1 MRLKKK
7 YRAGG
12 NTKKPM
18 TYAQYGDVVPSE
30 TEGVNTNRT
39 SSPMLYSDIYGPTS
53 YTGLG
58 GSDGSQITREGSP
71 GYLPDIGYSD
81 RFGSGSLFFQ
91 GDQQGRT
98 KDRLGMAQGFDQY
111 ANLYNRINEDLI
123 APRTGSDTPMT
134 ADSLSSLYNNPSEL
148 YSMIG
153 EDDGISTRG
162 KNFRKNTFTRED
174 EKGQEVESY
183 DIRYKLDNDDM
194 KKLDPTNRIFDLGD
208 KGVRLGSGI
217 ELVFNDKGEVTGAN
231 SNTGTTLGIKFNDDE
246 KTQLNQYF
254 KDQVFENYI
263 TQGKSG
269 KDLEKYATN
278 VRGPQIASEL
288 EIKPLSTTGL
298 DMDAEVNK
306 RRNVPSF
313 VEQDDDVVGSYV
325 GPTVEVTDKKDPSKG
340 GMGNYRFDDSDP
352 LGMDDDKT
360 VPSSTG
366 GDTGG
371 DTGDDTGS
379 DVGVGTEDGGG
390 KGTKEKE
397 TTTKET
403 TTGVSV
409 GGKDYDNA
417 EEAKAALK
425 KIPQTQLS
433 DEEYEYL
440 FGKSGMKIPGYKKGG
455 ITLKKKKK

>member
-12 NTKKPM
+12 KMKKPM
-18 TYAQYGDVVPSE
+18 TYAQNGVVVPSE

-58 GSDGSQITREGSP
+58 GPSGSQITREGSP

-134 ADSLSSLYNNPSEL
+134 AEGLANLYNNPNEL
-148 YSMIG
+148 FSMIG
-153 EDDGISTRG
+153 EDDGISSRG
-162 KNFRKNTFTRED
+162 NNFRKKTFTTTND
-174 EKGQEVESY
+174 EGQEVEKNSY
-183 DIRYKLDNDDM
+183 YYKLDNDDM
-194 KKLDPTNRIFDLGD
+194 KKLDPTKKIFDKGD
-208 KGVRLGSGI
+208 KGVRLGTKMS
-217 ELVFNDKGEVTGAN
+217 LVFNSKGEVTSVLSDDGM
-231 SNTGTTLGIKFNDDE
+231 STGIRFSDDE
-246 KTQLNQYF
+246 KNQLNQYF

-313 VEQDDDVVGSYV
+313 VEQDDDVASDVQ
-325 GPTVEVTDKKDPSKG
+325 G
-340 GMGNYRFDDSDP
+340 GMDAYRFDDSDP

-366 GDTGG
+366 GDTGDDTGG
-371 DTGDDTGS
+371 DAGDDTG
-379 DVGVGTEDGGG
+379 GG
-390 KGTKEKE
+390 KKNKETTTKE

-409 GGKDYDNA
+409 GGKDYDNE

-425 KIPQTQLS
+425 KIPQTQLN

-440 FGKSGMKIPGYKKGG
+440 FGKKGMKVPGYKKGG

>member
-12 NTKKPM
+12 KMKKPM
-18 TYAQYGDVVPSE
+18 TYAQNGVVVPSE
-30 TEGVNTNRT
+30 TEGVNTNIK

-58 GSDGSQITREGSP
+58 GSGGSQITREGSP

-98 KDRLGMAQGFDQY
+98 KDRLSMAQGFDQY
-111 ANLYNRINEDLI
+111 ANLYNRINKDLI
-123 APRTGSDTPMT
+123 SPRTGSDTPMT

-162 KNFRKNTFTRED
+162 NNFRKNTFTKKNEQG
-174 EKGQEVESY
+174 EEVESY
-183 DIRYKLDNDDM
+183 DIRYTLNNDDM
-194 KKLDPTNRIFDLGD
+194 KKLDPTREIFDKGD
-208 KGVRLGSGI
+208 KGIRLGSNQQ
-217 ELVFNDKGEVTGAN
+217 LVFNSKGEVIN
-231 SNTGTTLGIKFNDDE
+231 VLSDSGTSTGIKLSDDE
-246 KTQLNQYF
+246 KNQLNQYF

-278 VRGPQIASEL
+278 VRGAQIASEL
-288 EIKPLSTTGL
+288 ETKPLSTTGL
-298 DMDAEVNK
+298 DMDAEINK
-306 RRNVPSF
+306 IRNVPSF
-313 VEQDDDVVGSYV
+313 VEQDDDVVKSYV
-325 GPTVEVTDKKDPSKG
+325 GPTVEVVDKKDPSKG
-340 GMGNYRFDDSDP
+340 GMDAYRFDDSDP

-360 VPSSTG
+360 VSSGTEGGGGDTGTVPSSTG
-366 GDTGG
+366 GDANAGG
-371 DTGDDTGS
+371 S
-379 DVGVGTEDGGG
+379 KG
-390 KGTKEKE
+390 KEE

-455 ITLKKKKK
+455 ITLKKKKNK